1 MEGQE
6 PHSQFHDE
14 VHTTLVFEDV
24 QQLDDVVVFESETH
38 KTNVTF
44 TRATKT
50 CLKSSTTVHIQLQPH
65 AYITVPC
72 NKLGEYTLVY
82 GNYHVEMCQYTT
94 PARAFN
100 EQRKHV
106 AR

>member
-44 TRATKT
+44 PRATKT
-50 CLKSSTTVHIQLQPH
+50 CLKSSTTYSASTSRIH
-65 AYITVPC
+65 YCTV
-72 NKLGEYTLVY
+72 
-82 GNYHVEMCQYTT
+82 
-94 PARAFN
+94 
-100 EQRKHV
+100 
-106 AR
+106 